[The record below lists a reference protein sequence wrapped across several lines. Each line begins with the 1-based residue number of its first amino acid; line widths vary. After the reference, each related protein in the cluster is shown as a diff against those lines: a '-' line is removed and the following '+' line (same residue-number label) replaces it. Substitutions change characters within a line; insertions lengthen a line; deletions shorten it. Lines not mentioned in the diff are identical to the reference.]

1 VTAQDWSS
9 STLDGPP
16 FREVSS
22 ASVLGSTSAIV
33 LPSSTII
40 DLEQHSSGPV
50 LMTETVVGQHDFTT
64 TIGKDVMVFTSPPP
78 GSRVFNFRF
87 FSISQNTKRY
97 ESLAC
102 FAKISLVSRNKN
114 MRNFVSFRFALQKF
128 RFISQKFSFVSRTFC
143 FVGT

>member
-1 VTAQDWSS
+1 LPNFSLLPQFFPFFSVTAQDWSS

-64 TIGKDVMVFTSPPP
+64 IIGKDVMVFTSPPP
-78 GSRVFNFRF
+78 GRHTSSPKHTSYFLTRLIDLKV
-87 FSISQNTKRY
+87 
-97 ESLAC
+97 
-102 FAKISLVSRNKN
+102 
-114 MRNFVSFRFALQKF
+114 
-128 RFISQKFSFVSRTFC
+128 
-143 FVGT
+143 